1 MLKHKNSLL
10 RSGLLS
16 LLMISSLVSCGGGS
30 DQTSSGGTSNGG
42 DKTSNSGDTVVPDN
56 SRSIKNL
63 DQLADDLT
71 LDDEGVVTF
80 EDQVELKVWCII
92 GDPDQVVYNNLIT
105 KFNDEYSGLIHLN
118 MTYIGHYD
126 FYGNLNNTFSTDKE
140 SMPDILVMHNEK
152 TAEYANLGYLL
163 PLDEIEKKTTVKTD
177 YSSVYSNIDRVTKFA
192 GRRYAVPMDAHGFVT
207 SIRQDIIKKNELGF
221 DGNTRYVPN
230 TRQEYQQLLEN
241 LRSKADAG
249 ELWIRDINKGKDHSW
264 KKANKD
270 TFYPEFFQSTDPDGL
285 SALYANGGNMVS
297 SDGTTITFQNNE
309 GFKSYI
315 LDQVRRFNSRLMSDA
330 AGTNSEAFGA
340 GNNVLFPEG
349 PWWVSQQYTLQWNN
363 TELKKAGSNGVTAED
378 AEDPIY
384 NTPYTASRPTGWW
397 TLDENKDS
405 ENGSKWYGNGHAISL
420 TSHITSSQSAAAAM
434 TFINWF
440 TQGKD
445 ADTDTYN
452 LATWC
457 NSGHIPAYKNVY
469 DSEEYKNYYS
479 KNLTLRALGDPADI
493 IAMEGLAYE
502 TTVFNALANAVSL
515 VQSQLKTTSGCTEDQ
530 ALELINKAASDGQ
543 AALDLNLL
551 S

>member
-249 ELWIRDINKGKDHSW
+249 ELWIRDINKGKDHS
-264 KKANKD
+264 
-270 TFYPEFFQSTDPDGL
+270 
-285 SALYANGGNMVS
+285 
-297 SDGTTITFQNNE
+297 
-309 GFKSYI
+309 
-315 LDQVRRFNSRLMSDA
+315 
-330 AGTNSEAFGA
+330 
-340 GNNVLFPEG
+340 
-349 PWWVSQQYTLQWNN
+349 
-363 TELKKAGSNGVTAED
+363 
-378 AEDPIY
+378 
-384 NTPYTASRPTGWW
+384 
-397 TLDENKDS
+397 
-405 ENGSKWYGNGHAISL
+405 
-420 TSHITSSQSAAAAM
+420 
-434 TFINWF
+434 
-440 TQGKD
+440 
-445 ADTDTYN
+445 
-452 LATWC
+452 
-457 NSGHIPAYKNVY
+457 
-469 DSEEYKNYYS
+469 
-479 KNLTLRALGDPADI
+479 
-493 IAMEGLAYE
+493 
-502 TTVFNALANAVSL
+502 
-515 VQSQLKTTSGCTEDQ
+515 
-530 ALELINKAASDGQ
+530 
-543 AALDLNLL
+543 
-551 S
+551 